1 MSEAVILFFPSP
13 TKDLEEQLEEEEAA
27 RQKLQLEKVTS
38 EAKIKKLE
46 DDILVMD
53 DQNNKLSKVSG
64 ASVCVN
70 TAGSAGPRA
79 PDACPFGP
87 NTRRRRPRRGL
98 WLQQREAAS

>member
-1 MSEAVILFFPSP
+1 MKRDCRAWQGAMRPSLCVHESPELQESRFGVKQGCNYFHYFPSP

-27 RQKLQLEKVTS
+27 RQKLQLEKVTA

-64 ASVCVN
+64 V
-70 TAGSAGPRA
+70 G
-79 PDACPFGP
+79 CPWWSSG
-87 NTRRRRPRRGL
+87 
-98 WLQQREAAS
+98 